1 MSSNTL
7 FNRLLRSPLR
17 AQSFRLVRNLGA
29 LLKVYVHPSKKRNNE
44 CGPAWKT
51 RRARPEGP
59 ICCALSLGKGA
70 TLPVATKHNSCTLQA
85 TLSMQGASQQPVGPP
100 VARTLLATAIA
111 VVCGQLHAQSGEPNE
126 IETVRVIGQ
135 AASTDRALSEQRAA
149 DNIESKVRADD
160 IGDFP
165 DNNVSESLQRMP
177 GVSIER
183 DQGEGRFVRVRGVAP
198 DLNAVNVNGIQ
209 VPAPEAGRRAV
220 ALDVIPADLLE
231 SLTVVK
237 TLTPD
242 MDGNSL
248 GGTVEVETL
257 SAFDRDGLFYSVSGA
272 GSYDEHT
279 DQTSPEFAV
288 AASNQFSLGGG
299 EKNLGV
305 AGAVS
310 WGKRDF
316 GSDNVET
323 GGAWD
328 FDDNNALEEFEQ
340 RDYMITR
347 ERLGMALNVD
357 YLLSDDTSL
366 YLRTLH
372 SEFRDEEIRQAN
384 VFAFDSAQQPGQTGV
399 TEVEKELKD
408 REETQDIS
416 SFVLGGQHVSGEWTT
431 DFRAGYS
438 TAQEDEPRH
447 ADSTVFVADFTD
459 GGYQGHRKPSALYP
473 TGFYDDG
480 NFDLD
485 EIEVTE
491 GKTTDEQVDVAL
503 DFTRDLYWNDNPA
516 SIKFGTK
523 ASQRT
528 KDSDVNVWTYGP
540 SASLADHA
548 TDVDYELGNFG
559 SGIDPDSIDGLIAG
573 PGQYEDIASA
583 IEDYE
588 MSEDRQAAYLMGT
601 VDIQQLRI
609 LAGVRY
615 ERLDFEADGFG
626 DDNGTITASHYDND
640 EDHWLPALHLRYQLT
655 NDTLVRSAFTRS
667 VVRPTFEQLSPG
679 FEIDGSEASF
689 GNPALKSLESN
700 NLDLGIEHYMGR
712 AGVVSAFAFYKD
724 IKNFAYLTDKGGTPG
739 YTAFDDAE
747 TFENGNDASLYGIEL
762 AYSKQFSELPAPFNG
777 LLMGAN
783 ATLVDSSAEIESY
796 DEGSGTT
803 FRRDIALPS
812 QSDVTGNLMVG
823 YETQKLSLRLAAN
836 YTGKFLQEVS
846 DSMDK
851 RYDIYTD
858 DHIQLDFNGYYFLT
872 DNLQLTFEAIN
883 INDEPFYA
891 YTGKEKFNAQY
902 EEYGPTFKLGL
913 ALKSL

>member
-1 MSSNTL
+1 MSDRCYHHAHSNVKST
-7 FNRLLRSPLR
+7 
-17 AQSFRLVRNLGA
+17 A
-29 LLKVYVHPSKKRNNE
+29 LP
-44 CGPAWKT
+44 G
-51 RRARPEGP
+51 
-59 ICCALSLGKGA
+59 LS
-70 TLPVATKHNSCTLQA
+70 
-85 TLSMQGASQQPVGPP
+85 
-100 VARTLLATAIA
+100 RTVLAAAIA
-111 VVCGQLHAQSGEPNE
+111 LAVSQVQGEEAKAEVQANE
-126 IETVRVIGQ
+126 LSPVRVIGQ
-135 AASTDRALSEQRAA
+135 AASIDKALASQKAA
-149 DNIESKVRADD
+149 NNIESTVNADA

-198 DLNAVNVNGIQ
+198 DLNAVTVNGIQ

-237 TLTPD
+237 SLTPD
-242 MDGNSL
+242 MDANSL
-248 GGTVEVETL
+248 GGTVEVNTL
-257 SAFDRDGLFYSVSGA
+257 SAFDRDGLFYSLSGS

-279 DQTSPEFAV
+279 DQTSPELAV
-288 AASNQFSLGGG
+288 AASNQFSVGSG

-305 AGAVS
+305 AGAIS

-328 FDDNNALEEFEQ
+328 FDSGNSLEEFEQ
-340 RDYMITR
+340 RDYNITR
-347 ERLGMALNVD
+347 ERLGVALNLD
-357 YLLSDDTSL
+357 YLLSDSTSL

-372 SEFRDEEIRQAN
+372 SEFRDEEIRQSN
-384 VFAFDSAQQPGQTGV
+384 VFSFDSAQQSGQTGV
-399 TEVEKELKD
+399 TEVAKELKD

-416 SFVLGGQHVSGEWTT
+416 SFVLGGQHFSGDWTT
-431 DFRAGYS
+431 DFRVGYS

-459 GGYQGHRKPSALYP
+459 AGFTGTRKPSAIYP
-473 TGFYDDG
+473 TGFYDSS
-480 NFDLD
+480 NYDLD

-491 GKTTDEQVDVAL
+491 GNTKDEQVDVAL
-503 DFTRDLYWNDNPA
+503 DFTRELYWNNNPA
-516 SIKFGTK
+516 SLKFGTK
-523 ASQRT
+523 ASQRK
-528 KDSDVNVWTYGP
+528 KDSDVDVWIYEPT
-540 SASLADHA
+540 ASLSNYT
-548 TDVDYELGNFG
+548 TDVDYTLGEFG
-559 SGIDPDSIDGLIAG
+559 DGIDPDAVDGRITG
-573 PGQYEDIASA
+573 SGQYENVASA

-609 LAGVRY
+609 LAGLRY
-615 ERLDFEADGFG
+615 ERLEFEADGFG
-626 DDNGTITASHYDND
+626 DDNGTITPNHYDND

-655 NDTLVRSAFTRS
+655 NNTLVRSAYTQS

-679 FEIDGSEASF
+679 FEIDGNEASF
-689 GNPALKSLESN
+689 GNPELKSLESS

-724 IKNFAYLTDKGGTPG
+724 ISQFAYLTDKGGSPG
-739 YTAFDDAE
+739 FTAYSDAE
-747 TFENGNDASLYGIEL
+747 TFENGNDASLYGLEL
-762 AYSKQFSELPAPFNG
+762 AYSKQFSGLPAPFNG

-783 ATLVDSSAEIESY
+783 ATFVDSTAEIEAY
-796 DEGSGTT
+796 DDGSGET

-823 YETQKLSLRLAAN
+823 YETKRLSLRLAAN
-836 YTGKFLQEVS
+836 YTGSFLQEVS
-846 DSMDK
+846 DPMDK

-872 DNLQLTFEAIN
+872 DDLQLTFEAIN

-913 ALKSL
+913 ALKHF

>member
-1 MSSNTL
+1 MSST
-7 FNRLLRSPLR
+7 
-17 AQSFRLVRNLGA
+17 
-29 LLKVYVHPSKKRNNE
+29 KRFF
-44 CGPAWKT
+44 
-51 RRARPEGP
+51 
-59 ICCALSLGKGA
+59 
-70 TLPVATKHNSCTLQA
+70 
-85 TLSMQGASQQPVGPP
+85 PP
-100 VARTLLATAIA
+100 VTKTLLATAVA
-111 VVCGQLHAQSGEPNE
+111 LACSQLQAEETAADSNE
-126 IETVRVIGQ
+126 LEMVRVIGQ
-135 AASTDRALSEQRAA
+135 AASTNRALTEQREA
-149 DNIESKVRADD
+149 DNIETTTRADD

-165 DNNVSESLQRMP
+165 DSNVSESLQRMP

-242 MDGNSL
+242 MDANSL
-248 GGTVEVETL
+248 GGTVEVNTL
-257 SAFDRDGLFYSVSGA
+257 SAFDRDGLFYSLSA
-272 GSYDEHT
+272 AASHDQHT
-279 DQTSPEFAV
+279 DQTSPELAV
-288 AASNQFSLGGG
+288 AASNQFSLGEGT
-299 EKNLGV
+299 NNFGV
-305 AGAVS
+305 AGAIS
-310 WGKRDF
+310 WGERDF

-323 GGAWD
+323 GGGWD

-347 ERLGMALNVD
+347 ERLGVAVNFD

-384 VFAFDSAQQPGQTGV
+384 IFSFDAAQEPGQTGIA
-399 TEVEKELKD
+399 EVEKELKD
-408 REETQDIS
+408 REETQEIS
-416 SFVLGGQHVSGEWTT
+416 SFVLGGQHFSGDWTT
-431 DFRAGYS
+431 DFHIGYS
-438 TAQEDEPRH
+438 TAEEDEPRH
-447 ADSTVFVADFTD
+447 ADSTVFIADFTD
-459 GGYQGHRKPSALYP
+459 AGFSGNRKPSAIYP
-473 TGFYDDG
+473 TGFYDAS
-480 NFDLD
+480 NYDLD

-503 DFTRDLYWNDNPA
+503 DFKRDLYWNSNPA
-516 SIKFGTK
+516 SVKFGTK

-540 SASLADHA
+540 TANLADHA

-559 SGIDPDSIDGLIAG
+559 PGVDSDSIDGLIAG
-573 PGQYEDIASA
+573 PGQFEDVDSA
-583 IEDYE
+583 IEDFE
-588 MSEDRQAAYLMGT
+588 MTEDRQAAYLMGT

-609 LAGVRY
+609 LTGVRY
-615 ERLDFEADGFG
+615 EKLEFEADGFG
-626 DDNGTITASHYDND
+626 DDNGTITPSHYEED

-655 NDTLVRSAFTRS
+655 NDTLVRTAFTRS

-679 FEIDGSEASF
+679 FEIDGNEASF
-689 GNPALKSLESN
+689 GNPELKSLESN
-700 NLDLGIEHYMGR
+700 NLDLGIEHYMGH

-739 YTAFDDAE
+739 FTAFDDAE
-747 TFENGNDASLYGIEL
+747 TFENGNDASLYGLEL
-762 AYSKQFSELPAPFNG
+762 AYSKQFSSLPAPFNG

-783 ATLVDSSAEIESY
+783 ATFVDSTAEIEAY
-796 DEGSGTT
+796 DDGAGTSVK
-803 FRRDIALPS
+803 RDIALPS
-812 QSDVTGNLMVG
+812 QSDVTGNLMFG
-823 YETQKLSLRLAAN
+823 YEDKRLSLRLAAN

-846 DSMDK
+846 DPLDK

-858 DHIQLDFNGYYFLT
+858 DHVQLDFNGHYFLT
-872 DNLQLTFEAIN
+872 EDLQLTFEAIN

-913 ALKSL
+913 ALKNL

>member
-1 MSSNTL
+1 MSST
-7 FNRLLRSPLR
+7 
-17 AQSFRLVRNLGA
+17 
-29 LLKVYVHPSKKRNNE
+29 KRFF
-44 CGPAWKT
+44 
-51 RRARPEGP
+51 
-59 ICCALSLGKGA
+59 
-70 TLPVATKHNSCTLQA
+70 
-85 TLSMQGASQQPVGPP
+85 PP
-100 VARTLLATAIA
+100 VTKTLLATAVA
-111 VVCGQLHAQSGEPNE
+111 LACSQLQAEETAADSNE
-126 IETVRVIGQ
+126 LETVRVIGQ
-135 AASTDRALSEQRAA
+135 AASTNRALTEQREA
-149 DNIESKVRADD
+149 DNIETTTRADD

-165 DNNVSESLQRMP
+165 DSNVSESLQRMP

-242 MDGNSL
+242 MDANSL
-248 GGTVEVETL
+248 GGTVEVNTL
-257 SAFDRDGLFYSVSGA
+257 SAFDRDGLFYSLSA
-272 GSYDEHT
+272 AASHDQHT
-279 DQTSPEFAV
+279 DQTSPELAV
-288 AASNQFSLGGG
+288 AASNQFSLGEGT
-299 EKNLGV
+299 NNFGV
-305 AGAVS
+305 AGAIS
-310 WGKRDF
+310 WGERDF

-323 GGAWD
+323 GGGWD

-347 ERLGMALNVD
+347 ERLGVAVNFD

-384 VFAFDSAQQPGQTGV
+384 IFSFDAAQEPGQTGIA
-399 TEVEKELKD
+399 EVEKELKD
-408 REETQDIS
+408 REETQEIS
-416 SFVLGGQHVSGEWTT
+416 SFVLGGQHFSGDWTT
-431 DFRAGYS
+431 DFHIGYS
-438 TAQEDEPRH
+438 TAEEDEPRH
-447 ADSTVFVADFTD
+447 ADSTVFIADFTD
-459 GGYQGHRKPSALYP
+459 AGFSGNRRPSAIYP
-473 TGFYDDG
+473 AGFYDAS
-480 NFDLD
+480 NYDLD

-503 DFTRDLYWNDNPA
+503 DFKRDLYWNSNPA
-516 SIKFGTK
+516 SVKFGTK

-540 SASLADHA
+540 TANLADHA

-559 SGIDPDSIDGLIAG
+559 PGVDPDSIDGLIAG
-573 PGQYEDIASA
+573 PGQFEDVDSA
-583 IEDYE
+583 IEDFE
-588 MSEDRQAAYLMGT
+588 MTEDRQAAYLMGT

-609 LAGVRY
+609 LTGVRY
-615 ERLDFEADGFG
+615 EKLEFEADGFG
-626 DDNGTITASHYDND
+626 DDNGTITPSHYEED

-655 NDTLVRSAFTRS
+655 NDTLVRTAFTRS

-679 FEIDGSEASF
+679 FEIDGNEASF
-689 GNPALKSLESN
+689 GNPELKSLESN
-700 NLDLGIEHYMGR
+700 NLDLGIEHYMGH

-739 YTAFDDAE
+739 FTAFDDAE
-747 TFENGNDASLYGIEL
+747 TFENGNDASLYGLEL
-762 AYSKQFSELPAPFNG
+762 AYSKQFSSLPAPFNG

-783 ATLVDSSAEIESY
+783 ATFVDSTAEIEAY
-796 DEGSGTT
+796 DDGAGTSVK
-803 FRRDIALPS
+803 RDIALPS
-812 QSDVTGNLMVG
+812 QSDVTGNLMFG
-823 YETQKLSLRLAAN
+823 YEDKRLSLRLAAN

-846 DSMDK
+846 DPLDK

-858 DHIQLDFNGYYFLT
+858 DHVQLDFNGHYFLT
-872 DNLQLTFEAIN
+872 EDLQLTFEAIN

-913 ALKSL
+913 ALKNL

>member
-1 MSSNTL
+1 MSST
-7 FNRLLRSPLR
+7 
-17 AQSFRLVRNLGA
+17 
-29 LLKVYVHPSKKRNNE
+29 KRFF
-44 CGPAWKT
+44 
-51 RRARPEGP
+51 
-59 ICCALSLGKGA
+59 
-70 TLPVATKHNSCTLQA
+70 
-85 TLSMQGASQQPVGPP
+85 PP
-100 VARTLLATAIA
+100 VTKTLLATAVA
-111 VVCGQLHAQSGEPNE
+111 LACSQLQAEETAADSNE
-126 IETVRVIGQ
+126 LETVRVIGQ
-135 AASTDRALSEQRAA
+135 AASTNRALTEQREA
-149 DNIESKVRADD
+149 DNIETTTRADD

-165 DNNVSESLQRMP
+165 DSNVSESLQRMP

-242 MDGNSL
+242 MDANSL
-248 GGTVEVETL
+248 GGTVEVNTL
-257 SAFDRDGLFYSVSGA
+257 SAFDRDGLFYSLSA
-272 GSYDEHT
+272 AASHDQHT
-279 DQTSPEFAV
+279 DQTSPELAV
-288 AASNQFSLGGG
+288 AASNQFSLGEGT
-299 EKNLGV
+299 NNFGV
-305 AGAVS
+305 AGAIS
-310 WGKRDF
+310 WGERDF

-323 GGAWD
+323 GGGWD

-347 ERLGMALNVD
+347 ERLGVAVNFD

-384 VFAFDSAQQPGQTGV
+384 IFSFDATQEPGQTGIA
-399 TEVEKELKD
+399 EVEKELKD
-408 REETQDIS
+408 REETQEIS
-416 SFVLGGQHVSGEWTT
+416 SFVLGGQHFSGDWTT
-431 DFRAGYS
+431 DFHIGYS
-438 TAQEDEPRH
+438 TAEEDEPRH
-447 ADSTVFVADFTD
+447 ADSTVFIADFTD
-459 GGYQGHRKPSALYP
+459 AGFSGNRKPSAIYP
-473 TGFYDDG
+473 TGFYDAS
-480 NFDLD
+480 NYDLD

-503 DFTRDLYWNDNPA
+503 DFKRDLYWNSNPA
-516 SIKFGTK
+516 SVKFGTK

-540 SASLADHA
+540 TANLADHA

-559 SGIDPDSIDGLIAG
+559 PGVDPDSIDGLIAG
-573 PGQYEDIASA
+573 PGQFEDVDSA
-583 IEDYE
+583 IEDFE
-588 MSEDRQAAYLMGT
+588 MTEDRQAAYLMGT

-609 LAGVRY
+609 LTGVRY
-615 ERLDFEADGFG
+615 EKLEFEADGFG
-626 DDNGTITASHYDND
+626 DDNGTITPSHYEED

-655 NDTLVRSAFTRS
+655 NDTLVRTAFTRS

-679 FEIDGSEASF
+679 FEIDGNEASF
-689 GNPALKSLESN
+689 GNPELKSLESN
-700 NLDLGIEHYMGR
+700 NLDLGIEHYMGH

-739 YTAFDDAE
+739 FTAFDDAE
-747 TFENGNDASLYGIEL
+747 TFENGNDASLYGLEL
-762 AYSKQFSELPAPFNG
+762 AYSKQFSSLPAPFNG

-783 ATLVDSSAEIESY
+783 ATFVDSTAEIEAY
-796 DEGSGTT
+796 DDGAGTSVK
-803 FRRDIALPS
+803 RDIALPS
-812 QSDVTGNLMVG
+812 QSDVTGNLMFG
-823 YETQKLSLRLAAN
+823 YEDKRLSLRLAAN

-846 DSMDK
+846 DPLDK

-858 DHIQLDFNGYYFLT
+858 DHVQLDFNGHYFLT
-872 DNLQLTFEAIN
+872 EDLQLTFEAIN

-913 ALKSL
+913 ALKNL

>member
-1 MSSNTL
+1 MSIKKQ
-7 FNRLLRSPLR
+7 FI
-17 AQSFRLVRNLGA
+17 
-29 LLKVYVHPSKKRNNE
+29 SK
-44 CGPAWKT
+44 PF
-51 RRARPEGP
+51 
-59 ICCALSLGKGA
+59 L
-70 TLPVATKHNSCTLQA
+70 
-85 TLSMQGASQQPVGPP
+85 PP
-100 VARTLLATAIA
+100 VARTLLATAVA
-111 VVCGQLHAQSGEPNE
+111 LACSQLHAEETAEASNE
-126 IETVRVIGQ
+126 LETVRVIGQ
-135 AASTDRALSEQRAA
+135 AASTNRALTEQREA
-149 DNIESKVRADD
+149 DNIESTSRADD

-242 MDGNSL
+242 MDANSL

-257 SAFDRDGLFYSVSGA
+257 SAFDRDGLFYSLSA
-272 GSYDEHT
+272 AASHDQHT
-279 DQTSPEFAV
+279 DQTSPELAV
-288 AASNQFSLGGG
+288 AGSNQFSLGDGT
-299 EKNLGV
+299 NNFGV
-305 AGAVS
+305 AGAIS

-347 ERLGMALNVD
+347 ERLGVALNFD
-357 YLLSDDTSL
+357 YLLSEDTSL

-384 VFAFDSAQQPGQTGV
+384 IFAFDAAQQPGQTGIA
-399 TEVEKELKD
+399 EVEKELKD

-416 SFVLGGQHVSGEWTT
+416 SFVLGGQHFSGDWTT
-431 DFRAGYS
+431 DFRIGYS

-447 ADSTVFVADFTD
+447 ADSTVFVGDFTD
-459 GGYQGHRKPSALYP
+459 AGFTGTREPSALYP
-473 TGFYDDG
+473 TGFYD
-480 NFDLD
+480 NSNYELD

-491 GKTTDEQVDVAL
+491 GKTTDKQVDVAL
-503 DFTRDLYWNDNPA
+503 DFTRELYWNSNPA
-516 SIKFGTK
+516 SIKFGAK
-523 ASQRT
+523 ASQRD
-528 KDSDVNVWTYGP
+528 KDSDVNVWTYEPDGVL
-540 SASLADHA
+540 SDFA

-559 SGIDPDSIDGLIAG
+559 AGINSGSIDPLIAG
-573 PGQYEDIASA
+573 AGQFEDVDSA
-583 IEDYE
+583 IEDFE

-609 LAGVRY
+609 LTGVRY
-615 ERLDFEADGFG
+615 EKLEFEADGFG
-626 DDNGTITASHYDND
+626 DDNGTINPSHYEDD

-655 NDTLVRSAFTRS
+655 NDTLVRTAFTRS

-679 FEIDGSEASF
+679 FEIDGDEASF
-689 GNPALKSLESN
+689 GNPELKSLESN
-700 NLDLGIEHYMGR
+700 NLDLGIEHYMGH

-724 IKNFAYLTDKGGTPG
+724 IKNFAYLTDKGGSPG
-739 YTAFDDAE
+739 FETFSDAE
-747 TFENGNDASLYGIEL
+747 TFENGNDASLYGLEL
-762 AYSKQFSELPAPFNG
+762 NWSKQFSSLPAPFNG

-783 ATLVDSSAEIESY
+783 ATFVDSTAEIDAF
-796 DEGSGTT
+796 DEDTGVTVA
-803 FRRDIALPS
+803 RDIALPS
-812 QSDVTGNLMVG
+812 QSDTTGNLMIG
-823 YETQKLSLRLAAN
+823 YEDKRLSLRLAAN

-846 DSMDK
+846 DPLDK

-858 DHIQLDFNGYYFLT
+858 DHVQLDFNGHYFLT
-872 DNLQLTFEAIN
+872 EDLQLTFEAIN

-913 ALKSL
+913 SLKNL

>member
-1 MSSNTL
+1 MSST
-7 FNRLLRSPLR
+7 
-17 AQSFRLVRNLGA
+17 
-29 LLKVYVHPSKKRNNE
+29 KRFF
-44 CGPAWKT
+44 
-51 RRARPEGP
+51 
-59 ICCALSLGKGA
+59 
-70 TLPVATKHNSCTLQA
+70 
-85 TLSMQGASQQPVGPP
+85 PP
-100 VARTLLATAIA
+100 VTKTLLATAVA
-111 VVCGQLHAQSGEPNE
+111 LACSQLQAEETAADSNE
-126 IETVRVIGQ
+126 LEMVRVIGQ
-135 AASTDRALSEQRAA
+135 AASTNRALTEQREA
-149 DNIESKVRADD
+149 DNIETTTRADD

-165 DNNVSESLQRMP
+165 DSNVSESLQRMP

-242 MDGNSL
+242 MDANSL
-248 GGTVEVETL
+248 GGTVEVNTL
-257 SAFDRDGLFYSVSGA
+257 SAFDRDGLFYSLSA
-272 GSYDEHT
+272 AASHDQHT
-279 DQTSPEFAV
+279 DQTSPELAV
-288 AASNQFSLGGG
+288 AASNQFSLGEGT
-299 EKNLGV
+299 NNFGV
-305 AGAVS
+305 AGAIS
-310 WGKRDF
+310 WGERDF

-323 GGAWD
+323 GGGWD

-347 ERLGMALNVD
+347 ERLGVAVNFD

-384 VFAFDSAQQPGQTGV
+384 VFSFDAAQQPGQTGIA
-399 TEVEKELKD
+399 EVEKELKD
-408 REETQDIS
+408 REETQEIS
-416 SFVLGGQHVSGEWTT
+416 SFVLGGQHFSGDWTT
-431 DFRAGYS
+431 DFHIGYS
-438 TAQEDEPRH
+438 TAEEDEPRH
-447 ADSTVFVADFTD
+447 ADSTVFIADFTD
-459 GGYQGHRKPSALYP
+459 AGFSGNRKPSAIYP
-473 TGFYDDG
+473 TGFYDAS
-480 NFDLD
+480 NYDLD

-503 DFTRDLYWNDNPA
+503 DFKRDLYWNSNPA
-516 SIKFGTK
+516 SVKFGTK

-540 SASLADHA
+540 TANLADHA

-559 SGIDPDSIDGLIAG
+559 PGVDSDSIDGLIAG
-573 PGQYEDIASA
+573 PGQFEDVDSA
-583 IEDYE
+583 IEDFE
-588 MSEDRQAAYLMGT
+588 MTEDRQAAYLMGT

-609 LAGVRY
+609 LTGVRY
-615 ERLDFEADGFG
+615 EKLEFEADGFG
-626 DDNGTITASHYDND
+626 DDNGTITPSHYEED

-655 NDTLVRSAFTRS
+655 NDTLVRTAFTRS

-679 FEIDGSEASF
+679 FEIDGNEASF
-689 GNPALKSLESN
+689 GNPELKSLESN
-700 NLDLGIEHYMGR
+700 NLDLGIEHYMGH

-739 YTAFDDAE
+739 FTAFDDAE
-747 TFENGNDASLYGIEL
+747 TFENGNDASLYGLEL
-762 AYSKQFSELPAPFNG
+762 AYSKQFSSLPAPFNG

-783 ATLVDSSAEIESY
+783 ATFVDSTAEIEAY
-796 DEGSGTT
+796 DDGAGTSVK
-803 FRRDIALPS
+803 RDIALPS
-812 QSDVTGNLMVG
+812 QSDVTGNLMFG
-823 YETQKLSLRLAAN
+823 YEDKRLSLRLAAN

-846 DSMDK
+846 DPLDK

-858 DHIQLDFNGYYFLT
+858 DHVQLDFNGHYFLT
-872 DNLQLTFEAIN
+872 EDLQLTFEAIN

-913 ALKSL
+913 ALKNL

>member
-1 MSSNTL
+1 MSST
-7 FNRLLRSPLR
+7 
-17 AQSFRLVRNLGA
+17 
-29 LLKVYVHPSKKRNNE
+29 KRFF
-44 CGPAWKT
+44 
-51 RRARPEGP
+51 
-59 ICCALSLGKGA
+59 
-70 TLPVATKHNSCTLQA
+70 
-85 TLSMQGASQQPVGPP
+85 PP
-100 VARTLLATAIA
+100 VTKTLLATAVA
-111 VVCGQLHAQSGEPNE
+111 LACSQLQAEETAADSNE
-126 IETVRVIGQ
+126 LETVRVIGQ
-135 AASTDRALSEQRAA
+135 AASTNRALTEQREA
-149 DNIESKVRADD
+149 DNIETTTRADD

-165 DNNVSESLQRMP
+165 DSNVSESLQRMP

-242 MDGNSL
+242 MDANSL
-248 GGTVEVETL
+248 GGTVEVNTL
-257 SAFDRDGLFYSVSGA
+257 SAFDRDGLFYSLSA
-272 GSYDEHT
+272 AASHDQHT
-279 DQTSPEFAV
+279 DQTSPELAV
-288 AASNQFSLGGG
+288 AASNQFSLGEGT
-299 EKNLGV
+299 NNFGV
-305 AGAVS
+305 AGAIS
-310 WGKRDF
+310 WGERDF

-323 GGAWD
+323 GGGWD

-347 ERLGMALNVD
+347 ERLGVAVNFD

-384 VFAFDSAQQPGQTGV
+384 IFSFDAAQEPGQTGIA
-399 TEVEKELKD
+399 EVEKELKD
-408 REETQDIS
+408 REETQEIS
-416 SFVLGGQHVSGEWTT
+416 SFVLGGQHFSGDWTT
-431 DFRAGYS
+431 DFHIGYS
-438 TAQEDEPRH
+438 TAEEDEPRH
-447 ADSTVFVADFTD
+447 ADSTVFIADFTD
-459 GGYQGHRKPSALYP
+459 AGFSGNRKPSAIYP
-473 TGFYDDG
+473 TGFYDAS
-480 NFDLD
+480 NYDLD

-503 DFTRDLYWNDNPA
+503 DFKRDLYWNSNPA
-516 SIKFGTK
+516 SVKFGTK

-540 SASLADHA
+540 TANLADHA

-559 SGIDPDSIDGLIAG
+559 PGVDPDSIDGLIAG
-573 PGQYEDIASA
+573 PGQFEDVDSA
-583 IEDYE
+583 IEDFE
-588 MSEDRQAAYLMGT
+588 MTEDRQAAYLMGT

-609 LAGVRY
+609 LTGVRY
-615 ERLDFEADGFG
+615 EKLEFEADGFG
-626 DDNGTITASHYDND
+626 DDNGTITPSHYEED

-655 NDTLVRSAFTRS
+655 NDTLVRTAFTRS

-679 FEIDGSEASF
+679 FEIDGNEASF
-689 GNPALKSLESN
+689 GNPELKSLESN
-700 NLDLGIEHYMGR
+700 NLDLGIEHYMGH

-739 YTAFDDAE
+739 FTAFDDAE
-747 TFENGNDASLYGIEL
+747 TFENGNDASLYGLEL
-762 AYSKQFSELPAPFNG
+762 AYSKQFSSLPAPFNG

-783 ATLVDSSAEIESY
+783 ATFVDSTAEIEAY
-796 DEGSGTT
+796 DDGAGTSVK
-803 FRRDIALPS
+803 RDIALPS
-812 QSDVTGNLMVG
+812 QSDVTGNLMFG
-823 YETQKLSLRLAAN
+823 YEDKRLSLRLAAN

-846 DSMDK
+846 DPLDK

-858 DHIQLDFNGYYFLT
+858 DHVQLDFNGHYFLT
-872 DNLQLTFEAIN
+872 EDLQLTFEAIN

-913 ALKSL
+913 ALKNL